1 MADGF
6 VADPKMMQEYANKL
20 GSLAG
25 QFAEASG
32 AANTVLNE
40 NAWRPPKDLEWAS
53 NTVHGQFDRAYGIIC
68 QPAGQV
74 MQEIQGQLIKALAST
89 LGLMQ
94 QMQHTLAENAT
105 NYRQVDEQNANLL
118 KKSAQPV
125 DVPGKGG
132 PE

>member
-6 VADPKMMQEYANKL
+6 VADPKMMQEYANQV

-53 NTVHGQFDRAYGIIC
+53 STVNGQFDRAYGVVC
-68 QPAGQV
+68 QPAGQI
-74 MQEIQGQLIKALAST
+74 MQEIQGQMIKALTAT

-94 QMQHTLAENAT
+94 DMQRKLAENAT
-105 NYRQVDEQNANLL
+105 NYRQVDEQNASLL
-118 KKSAQPV
+118 KKSAHPV
-125 DVPGKGG
+125 NVPGKGG